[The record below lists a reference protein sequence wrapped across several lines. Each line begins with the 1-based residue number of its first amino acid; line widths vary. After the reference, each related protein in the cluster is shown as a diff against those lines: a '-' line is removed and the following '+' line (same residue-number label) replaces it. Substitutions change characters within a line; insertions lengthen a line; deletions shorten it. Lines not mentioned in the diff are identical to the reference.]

1 MNYPAK
7 EHEKQVIAKNN
18 EDMET
23 LAKFYFESASMAEFK
38 VKAAAAGIHRRY
50 MLMSFYVYYAAMNS
64 TYSCANML
72 DRLSLITTAITVA
85 VLLVVSISLWSLF
98 DWSFLWLLCY
108 LPFVVLIFAIISR
121 ILYGCF
127 NYADGY
133 ITKYKVWR

>member
-64 TYSCANML
+64 TYSCADML
-72 DRLSLITTAITVA
+72 NRLSLITTAIIVA

-108 LPFVVLIFAIISR
+108 LPFVVVIFAIISR

-127 NYADGY
+127 NYADRY

>member
-7 EHEKQVIAKNN
+7 EHEKQVIAKNE
-18 EDMET
+18 EDMEM

-50 MLMSFYVYYAAMNS
+50 MLLSFYVYYAAMNS
-64 TYSCANML
+64 TYSCADML

-127 NYADGY
+127 NYADLY
-133 ITKYKVWR
+133 ITKYKVSR

>member
-7 EHEKQVIAKNN
+7 EHEKQVIAKNE

-50 MLMSFYVYYAAMNS
+50 MLLSFYVYYAAMNS
-64 TYSCANML
+64 TYSCADML
-72 DRLSLITTAITVA
+72 DRMSLIATAITVA
-85 VLLVVSISLWSLF
+85 VLLVVSISLLSLF

-108 LPFVVLIFAIISR
+108 LPFVVAIFVAISR
-121 ILYGCF
+121 ILCGCF
-127 NYADGY
+127 DYVDRY
-133 ITKYKVWR
+133 IAKHKVRR

>member
-1 MNYPAK
+1 MIYPAK
-7 EHEKQVIAKNN
+7 ENEKQVIAKNN

-50 MLMSFYVYYAAMNS
+50 MLLSFYVYYTAMNS
-64 TYSCANML
+64 TYSCADML
-72 DRLSLITTAITVA
+72 DRLSLIATAITVA
-85 VLLVVSISLWSLF
+85 VLLVVSISLWSMF

-108 LPFVVLIFAIISR
+108 LPFIVAIFAIISR

-127 NYADGY
+127 DYADRY
-133 ITKYKVWR
+133 ISKHKMCR